1 MTCDRIK
8 KDIDETLS
16 QLLEGSD
23 NKDLKI
29 NLLKRN
35 ILEDQKVR
43 KLKQEDWI
51 EILDEIL
58 FNIYKFINDD
68 TSEGQDIL
76 NLFFIAFNKYTGKA
90 DKNQAFTPDH
100 ITDFM
105 CRITGVDHTKKIFDG
120 TCGSGSFLVQAMV
133 QELADCNRQKIL
145 EEEKQILRQR
155 VAKEHIFGIEIEENA
170 FGLSTTNMLIHGD
183 GNSNIKHGNLFE
195 SENFLIKA
203 NPDIILMNPPYQR
216 GP

>member
-133 QELADCNRQKIL
+133 QELADCNRQK
-145 EEEKQILRQR
+145 K
-155 VAKEHIFGIEIEENA
+155 
-170 FGLSTTNMLIHGD
+170 TD
-183 GNSNIKHGNLFE
+183 
-195 SENFLIKA
+195 
-203 NPDIILMNPPYQR
+203 P
-216 GP
+216 